1 MIAPSRTIAAV
12 LAAGRSKRFGGDKLL
27 HVFDS
32 RPLGAHIAV
41 TLADLP
47 LLQRIAIC
55 PPDAPA
61 RSQIYSARGFI
72 VLDNPQPDRGMG
84 SSLALAA
91 QHAAAMGADALLVC
105 LADMPHVPATHL
117 LGLLAQASLDR
128 NAATVVDQLR
138 CPPVAFGAQSLPD
151 LTRLSGDRGAWRL
164 LAAATLVPVAADTVR
179 DYDLPADFSANQGAA
194 DGPSW

>member
-1 MIAPSRTIAAV
+1 MIGPSRTIAAV

-27 HVFDS
+27 QAFRG
-32 RPLGAHIAV
+32 RPLGAHIAI
-41 TLADLP
+41 TLANLP

-55 PPDAPA
+55 PPDAPV
-61 RSQIYSARGFI
+61 RRQIYSARGFI

-91 QHAAAMGADALLVC
+91 QHAAASGADALLVC

-128 NAATVVDQLR
+128 NAATEVDGLR
-138 CPPVAFGAQSLPD
+138 CPPVAFGARALPD
-151 LTRLSGDRGAWRL
+151 LERLSGDRGAWHL
-164 LAAATLVPVAADTVR
+164 LAAATVVPAAVDTVR
-179 DYDLPADFSANQGAA
+179 DYDVPTDFSAHQGPA